1 MSQKIE
7 SIVEAFSMQ
16 PAVFRIEKE
25 LGKYSKPELT
35 LKNIEREELIT
46 DYENGQGNQRTCYVG
61 YNHNGVKMFQYLAHT
76 VNVHYETFT

>member
-16 PAVFRIEKE
+16 PAVFKIVKE
-25 LGKYSKPELT
+25 LGKYYEPETT
-35 LKNIEREELIT
+35 LKNIEKEEVIT

-61 YNHNGVKMFQYLAHT
+61 YNHNGVRMFQYLAST
-76 VNVHYETFT
+76 VNVHYDLL